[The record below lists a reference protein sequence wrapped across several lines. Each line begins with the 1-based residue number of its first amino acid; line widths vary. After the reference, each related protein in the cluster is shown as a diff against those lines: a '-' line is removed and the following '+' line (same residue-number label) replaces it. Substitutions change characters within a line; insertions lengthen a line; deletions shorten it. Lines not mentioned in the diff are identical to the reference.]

1 MALIAD
7 LCPNC
12 QRITRCHVVER
23 VSVTAGMIF
32 GIPFVL
38 PASSTSCS
46 CGECGFEFRS
56 QTWNHEKTV
65 SPAEAVSLDL
75 GALLS
80 LTNPALKETLT
91 LAELKAVPRL
101 SQALHLL
108 QQLAPGSLRTALRDA
123 LVQWPSLDEARQERF
138 LAKINDCAEA
148 LRFAR
153 SMAGRYTTGV
163 VGCLAGTLG
172 CAGVW
177 SGLLLA
183 FGTRLSILGWL
194 GFIGA
199 GIMAGSL
206 LSRLLWSGRDR
217 RWVREVLLPE
227 ADRAGIR
234 LGWVLA
240 VLEGGGSFKRGG
252 DELGHLR
259 ELAPAIRAELAS
271 SGKAG
276 DETDVSFGA
285 PQQTVTCPKCQT
297 EMRVPTDQGRLSVRC
312 TKCCHAWDWCPG
324 D

>member
-12 QRITRCHVVER
+12 QRIPRCHVVER
-23 VSVTAGMIF
+23 VSVTGGLIF

-56 QTWNHEKTV
+56 QTWNHEKAV
-65 SPAEAVSLDL
+65 SPAEAVSLNIE
-75 GALLS
+75 ALLS
-80 LTNPALKETLT
+80 LTNPALKETLA

-101 SQALHLL
+101 SKALHLL
-108 QQLAPGSLRTALRDA
+108 QQLTPGRLRTGLKDT
-123 LVQWPSLDEARQERF
+123 LGQWTRLKEGQQERF
-138 LAKINDCAEA
+138 LAQVHDCAEA
-148 LRFAR
+148 FQFAR
-153 SMAGRYTTGV
+153 SMAGRYTIGL
-163 VGCLAGTLG
+163 VGCLAGILA
-172 CAGVW
+172 CVGVW
-177 SGLLLA
+177 SGCLLVL
-183 FGTRLSILGWL
+183 GTNLNLWAWVAV
-194 GFIGA
+194 FGA
-199 GIMAGSL
+199 GIVAGAL
-206 LSRLLWSGRDR
+206 PSRLLWSRRDR

-234 LGWVLA
+234 FGWLLA
-240 VLEGGGSFKRGG
+240 VLEDASALRRVE
-252 DELGHLR
+252 DELRPLR

-285 PQQTVTCPKCQT
+285 LQQTVTCPKCQT
-297 EMRVPTDQGRLSVRC
+297 EMKVATDQGRLSVRC
-312 TKCCHAWDWCPG
+312 TKCRHAWDWCPG

>member
-38 PASSTSCS
+38 PASSTGCS
-46 CGECGFEFRS
+46 CGECGFAFRS

-65 SPAEAVSLDL
+65 SPAEAVSLDIE
-75 GALLS
+75 ALLS
-80 LTNPALKETLT
+80 MTNPALKETLT
-91 LAELKAVPRL
+91 LSGLKANPRL
-101 SQALHLL
+101 SMAFDLL
-108 QQLAPGSLRTALRDA
+108 EQLTPGSLRTALKDA
-123 LVQWPSLDEARQERF
+123 LVLWPSLDEARQERF
-138 LAKINDCAEA
+138 LAKINHCAEA

-194 GFIGA
+194 GIIGA
-199 GIMAGSL
+199 GILAGSL

-227 ADRAGIR
+227 ADRAGIH
-234 LGWVLA
+234 LGWVPA
-240 VLEGGGSFKRGG
+240 ILEGGGAFKRGG

-259 ELAPAIRAELAS
+259 ELAPAIRAEMPS
-271 SGKAG
+271 SGKVG
-276 DETDVSFGA
+276 DEVGF
-285 PQQTVTCPKCQT
+285 TVGSA
-297 EMRVPTDQGRLSVRC
+297 RR
-312 TKCCHAWDWCPG
+312 
-324 D
+324 